1 MTILFRNSSLLT
13 YPAIAKVQ
21 FRSETTVVCA
31 VFSDNHPVT
40 PTVLLVAPLEAIAAW
55 WQEDAQPPYEQTPY
69 SRPAIRYA
77 NQPESTQT

>member
-1 MTILFRNSSLLT
+1 
-13 YPAIAKVQ
+13 
-21 FRSETTVVCA
+21 